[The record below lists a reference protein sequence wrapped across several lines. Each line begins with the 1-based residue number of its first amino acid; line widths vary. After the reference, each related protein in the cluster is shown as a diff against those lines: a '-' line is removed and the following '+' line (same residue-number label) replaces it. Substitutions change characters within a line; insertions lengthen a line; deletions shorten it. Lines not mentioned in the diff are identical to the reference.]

1 VLPFLGPYVDESHM
15 WKRRFPYEEYN
26 KWTVTGNQD
35 SKLIVTALKAGALD
49 FAVKGAQS
57 EFSTGNAAAS
67 GSGRDRTAAEKRAGR
82 SVEQAVE
89 TVTVTFADRAPERR
103 ASPVRSRRLTPSGTF
118 LSQLIKQTP
127 PCVPIFGEWRGTG
140 VGAPCCAG
148 KRS

>member
-26 KWTVTGNQD
+26 KWTVTGNHD

-49 FAVKGAQS
+49 FVVKGAQG
-57 EFSTGNAAAS
+57 EFMPLLKATFESAVRAMAAS

-89 TVTVTFADRAPERR
+89 TVITFADRAPDK
-103 ASPVRSRRLTPSGTF
+103 ARLAGA
-118 LSQLIKQTP
+118 IKAAYA
-127 PCVPIFGEWRGTG
+127 E
-140 VGAPCCAG
+140 AP
-148 KRS
+148 